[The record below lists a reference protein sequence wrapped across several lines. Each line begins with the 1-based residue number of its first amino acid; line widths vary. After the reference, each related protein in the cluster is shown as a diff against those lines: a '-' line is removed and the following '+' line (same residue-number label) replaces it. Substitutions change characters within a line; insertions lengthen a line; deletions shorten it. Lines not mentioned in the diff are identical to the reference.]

1 MYRVIK
7 SLNNNGILALDQQ
20 KGQEVILLGNGV
32 GFGKKP
38 GQRLED
44 IPEARR
50 YELADGRRKTPAL
63 NLVNSI
69 EPVYLELTAW
79 IVDLAE
85 ERFSGMR
92 RDILLPLA
100 DHIALAVRR
109 IREGSQL
116 PNPFLQDMRVLFAE
130 EFAIAKEGCRQIFQ
144 VTGVSLPDDEAGYIS
159 LHLHAG
165 LSGENVAQSLD
176 TARLV
181 NESISMIEEGLGT
194 MLPVDSLAYNRLMS
208 HIRYMIER
216 IRKSENV
223 SLDLEEYARTNFPK
237 AYAMADRICKNMEQ
251 ELNRPV
257 PRQEVG
263 FLGIHIQ
270 RIGTEAAEQTG
281 SL

>member
-92 RDILLPLA
+92 RVTSAAFGRPYCSGCQTDQ
-100 DHIALAVRR
+100 RR
-109 IREGSQL
+109 E
-116 PNPFLQDMRVLFAE
+116 
-130 EFAIAKEGCRQIFQ
+130 
-144 VTGVSLPDDEAGYIS
+144 
-159 LHLHAG
+159 
-165 LSGENVAQSLD
+165 
-176 TARLV
+176 
-181 NESISMIEEGLGT
+181 
-194 MLPVDSLAYNRLMS
+194 
-208 HIRYMIER
+208 
-216 IRKSENV
+216 
-223 SLDLEEYARTNFPK
+223 
-237 AYAMADRICKNMEQ
+237 
-251 ELNRPV
+251 PV
-257 PRQEVG
+257 P
-263 FLGIHIQ
+263 IHFF
-270 RIGTEAAEQTG
+270 RI
-281 SL
+281 